1 MIIIDSRWIN
11 TSGIGTYLC
20 NVLPGIL
27 LGFPNER
34 FLLLGDEKA
43 LKAILPDG
51 LCNYIVIPFHSK
63 MYSID
68 EQLKY
73 LSLIPR
79 DVKLYFC
86 THYNIPIFYSGNLL
100 VTVYDLF
107 HLAMPDLVNG
117 IHKTLY
123 AKCMFN
129 LVRRRANEII
139 TISEFTKRELL
150 KYTTGGCNNIS
161 NIYLGVDDSWFK
173 IANRSSPSHA
183 PYILYVGNIK
193 PHKNLSLLVRSFQ
206 KIQHLIPHNLI
217 LAGKRDGF
225 ITGDSNLANLV
236 AHSGDRIQFTG
247 YVEKYVLQNYFSG
260 ADAFVFPSLYE
271 GFGLPPLE
279 AMAAGCPVLSSE
291 AGPMREICGN
301 AAFYFNP
308 HSEEDL
314 SGKIL
319 TLLHNNALRRTLID
333 EGHKRAQMFQ
343 WGSCI
348 AQTNK
353 IIASLL

>member
-1 MIIIDSRWIN
+1 MIVIDSRWIN

-20 NVLPGIL
+20 SVLPGIL
-27 LGFPNER
+27 LGFPNEK
-34 FLLLGDEKA
+34 FLLMGDEKA
-43 LKAILPDG
+43 LRAILPEN
-51 LCNYIVIPFHSK
+51 LRNFTVIPFHSK
-63 MYSID
+63 MYSVD
-68 EQLKY
+68 EQIKY
-73 LSLIPR
+73 LSRIPR
-79 DVKLYFC
+79 DIKLYFC
-86 THYNIPIFYSGNLL
+86 PHYNIPIFYSGKLL

-117 IHKTLY
+117 IHKSMY
-123 AKCMFN
+123 AKFMFN
-129 LVRRRANEII
+129 LVRHRADEII

-161 NIYLGVDDSWFK
+161 SIHLGVDDSWFK
-173 IANRSSPSHA
+173 IAESSSPSPV

-206 KIQHLIPHNLI
+206 KIKHLIPHNLV

-225 ITGDSNLANLV
+225 ITGDASLANLV

-247 YVEKYVLQNYFSG
+247 YVEKNVLQNFFSK

-271 GFGLPPLE
+271 GFGFPPLE
-279 AMAAGCPVLSSE
+279 AMASGCPVLSSE
-291 AGPMREICGN
+291 AGPMREICGD

-308 HSEEDL
+308 YSEDDL
-314 SGKIL
+314 SDKIL
-319 TLLHNNALRRTLID
+319 ALLHNKVLRRTLIT
-333 EGHKRAQMFQ
+333 EGHKRARMFQ
-343 WGSCI
+343 WGPCI